1 MDFKE
6 YLGLNGRT
14 ENTANTYVS
23 AVRDIEEAEGKM
35 INLSNVDRIIKRY
48 SASGAKFDS
57 TDHRNKTSALKWYK
71 KYLDHLEYLKAMS
84 YGVLA
89 ELTPQEYC
97 DTSEIKDEYE
107 YFPLYG
113 ESETFD
119 VNELRLSLYE
129 KINAVDGIR
138 KLAEEM
144 TGKDSN
150 PQYVEIV
157 FERRKNVTTDWF
169 DGLCDFVNYANYRA
183 GNCFAGLIIMIRYRI
198 DEELKG
204 IGRGDIDSRDCIG
217 LLLHS
222 VIGYFTVT
230 SPDDDIRKKAEKL
243 LKELKKAVIT
253 TELYGEY
260 VDRLLKG
267 SDDPNEFKR
276 SKIILYLDNI
286 ARVSTERDHFI
297 DLLYSTFAHEYFHFH
312 HYYSI
317 WETYDVRHGG
327 CLDSKYEAE
336 LNAYYPGKVVKESL
350 ASYFEREYMIHN
362 GYNAEYIDGLKKVWD
377 IYNWRC
383 WPYSG
388 ARYIND
394 VGHFSEIFEVSLMSF
409 KRAAKALGI

>member
-6 YLGLNGRT
+6 YLILNGRT

-23 AVRDIEEAEGKM
+23 AVRGIEETEGKK
-35 INLSNVDRIIKRY
+35 IDLPNVDKIIKKY
-48 SASGAKFDS
+48 SAGGAKFDPEE
-57 TDHRNKTSALKWYK
+57 HRNKTSALKWYK
-71 KYLDHLEYLKAMS
+71 KYLDRLEYLKAMS

-89 ELTPQEYC
+89 ELTPRKYC
-97 DTSEIKDEYE
+97 DAAEIKDEYE

-138 KLAEEM
+138 KLAKEM
-144 TGKDSN
+144 TGRDSN
-150 PQYVEIV
+150 PEYVEIV
-157 FERRKNVTTDWF
+157 FERRKSITTDWF
-169 DGLCDFVNYANYRA
+169 DRLCNFVNYANYRA
-183 GNCFAGLIIMIRYRI
+183 KDYFAALINMICYRI

-253 TELYGEY
+253 TKLYGEY
-260 VDRLLKG
+260 VDRLLEEKYN
-267 SDDPNEFKR
+267 PNKR

-286 ARVSTERDHFI
+286 ASVSTERDYFI
-297 DLLYSTFAHEYFHFH
+297 DLLFSTFAHEYFHFH

-317 WETYDVRHGG
+317 WEKYDVRHGG

-350 ASYFEREYMIHN
+350 ASYFEREYMIRN

-388 ARYIND
+388 AKYIND
-394 VGHFSEIFEVSLMSF
+394 VGHFSEIFEDSLMSF
-409 KRAAKALGI
+409 KRAAKALGV